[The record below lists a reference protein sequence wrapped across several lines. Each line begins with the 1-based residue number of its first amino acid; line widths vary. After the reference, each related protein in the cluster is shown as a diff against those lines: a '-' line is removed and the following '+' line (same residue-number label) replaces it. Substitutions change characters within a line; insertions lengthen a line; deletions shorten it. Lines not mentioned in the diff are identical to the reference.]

1 MGKRSLRD
9 KRIKEWAACLKTKPD
24 VIRSGWNQY
33 ISDPTNTDFIDYYKQ
48 EENFEGMRHYSSGR
62 MQAIDKGQWVYFSRI
77 WDLYFNKEA
86 VLILQWEIKMIEEE
100 EEEEEAHL
108 RCARH
113 RHRLTGNSH

>member
-1 MGKRSLRD
+1 MGRRSQRKE

-33 ISDPTNTDFIDYYKQ
+33 ISDPTNTDFTDYYKQ
-48 EENFEGMRHYSSGR
+48 EENFEGMRRHYSSATMR
-62 MQAIDKGQWVYFSRI
+62 ALDKGEWVYFQK
-77 WDLYFNKEA
+77 LGP
-86 VLILQWEIKMIEEE
+86 ILQQGSCVHIKVGDQDGE